1 MGEVRGRGV
10 RERWEVGGAERWK
23 SARARRSKGREANQ
37 SLLLAAKALI
47 NQVDRIPVVIR
58 VEPKRGGGHLKN
70 VSVIIRGRA
79 CDGTVVLFTRNGGY
93 CARSSLFLL
102 LCD

>member
-23 SARARRSKGREANQ
+23 SARERRSKGLEANQ

-47 NQVDRIPVVIR
+47 NQGDMIPFVIR
-58 VEPKRGGGHLKN
+58 VEPQRGEKTPKN
-70 VSVIIRGRA
+70 
-79 CDGTVVLFTRNGGY
+79 CDGDHSVMCV
-93 CARSSLFLL
+93 
-102 LCD
+102 